1 MRADAPDAHAV
12 VSHHGAHSMVPRLLP
27 LLFGQ
32 LQHLLKLL
40 AQVAVSLGQQSQLAE
55 LTDCTGRE
63 SMTLWDAAQGTVG
76 VKAA

>member
-1 MRADAPDAHAV
+1 
-12 VSHHGAHSMVPRLLP
+12 MVPRLLP

-63 SMTLWDAAQGTVG
+63 STTLWGAVQDTFGVTAA
-76 VKAA
+76 